1 MNLFFMCPAI
11 CMNYTKG
18 EEMFKQI
25 SKSHQPYSLEFS
37 SEEKLNNKSVYA
49 RSELASFSELK
60 DFIQRNKHIYM
71 VEASTPSYVLG
82 SLLAWSRKIDY
93 QEPQEN
99 KLINVFMGPMF
110 AGKSHQLINCIGEK
124 ENALVF
130 KHFFDTQREPKHL
143 YSRVTEKKKIP
154 AISVSSLDEV
164 VNFVEKSLVR
174 KEEVSS
180 IVIDELQFFA
190 DLSGTMIERFLNIV
204 KKNHI
209 KVFVSCLDQDYTG
222 NVFANL
228 RTFLTAY
235 HHCLRIQK
243 LQAWC
248 QECKKPAFYT
258 QREDNGFPASH
269 YQEKI
274 KPDKNKEGRMKSTE
288 EVKTVYYPVCQEHHC
303 MLDNE
308 DIYIE
313 DVPLMEFPLK
323 LYSEIKDTLN
333 SDDNKAL

>member
-60 DFIQRNKHIYM
+60 DFIERNKHIYM
-71 VEASTPSYVLG
+71 VEDSTPSYVLG

-130 KHFFDTQREPKHL
+130 KHLFDIAREATHL
-143 YSRVTEKKKIP
+143 YSRAAKDRKIP
-154 AISVSSLDEV
+154 AMSVGSLEEII
-164 VNFVEKSLVR
+164 NFLR
-174 KEEVSS
+174 KKLNNKIEAEE
-180 IVIDELQFFA
+180 IRYLFIDELQFFP
-190 DLSGTMIERFLNIV
+190 DLSQDIIEKFLDII
-204 KKNHI
+204 KKHNI
-209 KVFVSCLDQDYTG
+209 KVFASCLDQDYTG
-222 NVFANL
+222 NVFENL
-228 RTFLTAY
+228 KTLLVNY
-235 HHCLRIQK
+235 HNDLNIKK

-248 QECKKPAFYT
+248 QECEKSAAYT
-258 QREDNGFPASH
+258 QRTDNGFAASH

-274 KPDKNKEGRMKSTE
+274 KPDKNKETE
-288 EVKTVYYPVCQEHHC
+288 ETKIIEEIKTVYYPVCQEHHF
-303 MLDNE
+303 MPNNE
-308 DIYIE
+308 VYDIQ
-313 DVPLMEFPLK
+313 DVSLFQFPLT
-323 LYSEIKDTLN
+323 LYSKVN
-333 SDDNKAL
+333 SDSVL